1 MRRPY
6 WCTKKW
12 QNVAQ
17 VLHNNRIKFPKE
29 FFRNRS
35 VHHAIWSPWRH
46 VKTENSGIWAH
57 GVMQRTNTDNVT
69 FAFAACN
76 CSVLGSNVSSCHPET
91 GECSCRENVIG
102 RYCDRCM
109 QYFYNFSSG
118 AGCSACNCDPV
129 YSTSLQC
136 DGNSGVC
143 NCLPGVN
150 GNKCSGCADQF
161 YNLTR
166 EGEAPSVNLSFLG
179 KWSGIFEA
187 YKRFRW

>member
-1 MRRPY
+1 M
-6 WCTKKW
+6 CIKQW

-17 VLHNNRIKFPKE
+17 VLHNSGIKFSKE
-29 FFRNRS
+29 LLRYCS
-35 VHHAIWSPWRH
+35 VHQ
-46 VKTENSGIWAH
+46 H
-57 GVMQRTNTDNVT
+57 GRRDVTWKPRIVAFELMICLMQRSNTNNVT

-102 RYCDRCM
+102 RYCDSCM
-109 QYFYNFSSG
+109 QYFYNFNSG

-143 NCLPGVN
+143 NCLRGVN

-187 YKRFRW
+187 YKRFRF